1 MNLAGLV
8 VIVLAA
14 VLIIIGFR
22 GTQAAVFH
30 SLTGH

>member
-8 VIVLAA
+8 ILGVAV

-22 GTQAAVFH
+22 GTQAATFH